1 MKMKD
6 IDFETY
12 LKNYPTKDGYFGK
25 YGGCYV
31 SKELQTAFDE
41 INKAY
46 QTICHSAQFISE
58 LRRIRLNF
66 RVGQLLY
73 TIVKDYQNILVV
85 HKYI

>member
-46 QTICHSAQFISE
+46 QTICHSAPI
-58 LRRIRLNF
+58 
-66 RVGQLLY
+66 Y
-73 TIVKDYQNILVV
+73 
-85 HKYI
+85 

>member
-41 INKAY
+41 IN
-46 QTICHSAQFISE
+46 
-58 LRRIRLNF
+58 
-66 RVGQLLY
+66 
-73 TIVKDYQNILVV
+73 
-85 HKYI
+85 